1 MGKKEGLSNTVKRKV
16 HDVYV
21 KDKTDVK
28 LLGSRPWMCF
38 PYVLFVGAD
47 HLYNLFP
54 FVEHFWAYPKPSWR
68 PSWFIHENVKAF
80 PLDYLENKFKLHYSC
95 QSTNISP
102 QRFGK
107 PMNRSIVAKE
117 HKCAIC
123 CKSYRCVCLLGYFFN
138 FLVCV
143 CVFESCLPGCAP
155 TEYSMTKQSTCGMGP
170 TCVRC
175 WSSWLH
181 TKSFTWLLMTCTSW
195 PSPSL
200 QLGCNKS
207 YFEFVC
213 LRGLLFWWWS
223 ESYSQET
230 GSWSWTLRAVS
241 FASLRVSI

>member
-1 MGKKEGLSNTVKRKV
+1 MVSMHFFVKVWTVRMGKKEGLSNTVKRKV

-143 CVFESCLPGCAP
+143 CVCLSLACQAAHLPNILWQNKVRVEWAQLACAV
-155 TEYSMTKQSTCGMGP
+155 EAHGSTPRAPHDCWWHVLHDQ
-170 TCVRC
+170 VRA
-175 WSSWLH
+175 
-181 TKSFTWLLMTCTSW
+181 
-195 PSPSL
+195 
-200 QLGCNKS
+200 CN
-207 YFEFVC
+207 
-213 LRGLLFWWWS
+213 
-223 ESYSQET
+223 
-230 GSWSWTLRAVS
+230 
-241 FASLRVSI
+241 

>member
-1 MGKKEGLSNTVKRKV
+1 MVSMHFFVKVWTVRMGKKEGLSNTVKRKV

-143 CVFESCLPGCAP
+143 CVWVLLARLRTYRIFYDKTKYVWNGPNLRALLKLMAP
-155 TEYSMTKQSTCGMGP
+155 HQELHMTADDMYFMTKSELAT
-170 TCVRC
+170 R
-175 WSSWLH
+175 
-181 TKSFTWLLMTCTSW
+181 
-195 PSPSL
+195 L
-200 QLGCNKS
+200 Q
-207 YFEFVC
+207 
-213 LRGLLFWWWS
+213 
-223 ESYSQET
+223 
-230 GSWSWTLRAVS
+230 
-241 FASLRVSI
+241 